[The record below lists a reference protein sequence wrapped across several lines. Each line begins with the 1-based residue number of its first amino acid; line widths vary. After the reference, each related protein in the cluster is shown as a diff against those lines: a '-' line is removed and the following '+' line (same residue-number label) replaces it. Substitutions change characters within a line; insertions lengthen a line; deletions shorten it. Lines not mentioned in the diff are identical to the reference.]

1 LIAGTNMNPVGYFK
15 LAGEPSVIEN
25 PSQASLIEFKAK
37 VDLVTRLQRGK
48 KMVNKEKQKAERVAK
63 QQSWNKSIKR
73 VQRYLGIRQAS
84 LASQTEAIRAGL
96 QNSSLQWMDYVA
108 AVQDAVAKLPPSK
121 DLDVAR
127 LAPYNQEGSVVF
139 VCVDVEAYERNTRQI
154 TEIGIAT
161 LDTKN
166 IAKLNPGNGGVNWRE
181 MIRARHFRIRE
192 YRHLENSEFVNGCAD
207 KFEFG

>member
-1 LIAGTNMNPVGYFK
+1 MNPVGYFK
-15 LAGEPSVIEN
+15 LAGEPRVIEN

-37 VDLVTRLQRGK
+37 IDLVTRLQRGK

-121 DLDVAR
+121 DLDVER

-161 LDTKN
+161 LDTKD

>member
-1 LIAGTNMNPVGYFK
+1 M
-15 LAGEPSVIEN
+15 IEN

-121 DLDVAR
+121 DLDVER

-161 LDTKN
+161 LDTTD

>member
-1 LIAGTNMNPVGYFK
+1 LNHLGYFK
-15 LAGEPSVIEN
+15 LDGEPGVIEN

-37 VDLVTRLQRGK
+37 VDLMTRLQRGK

-84 LASQTEAIRAGL
+84 VASQTEAIRAGL

-121 DLDVAR
+121 DLDVEK
-127 LAPYNQEGSVVF
+127 LAPYDQEGSVVF

-161 LDTKN
+161 LDTKD
-166 IAKLNPGNGGVNWRE
+166 IAKLSPGNGGANWRE
-181 MIRARHFRIRE
+181 MIRARHFRIKE
-192 YRHLENSEFVNGCAD
+192 YKHLENGEFVNGCAD

>member
-1 LIAGTNMNPVGYFK
+1 LNPVGYFK
-15 LAGEPSVIEN
+15 LAGEPRVIEN

-121 DLDVAR
+121 DLDVER

-161 LDTKN
+161 LDTKD

>member
-1 LIAGTNMNPVGYFK
+1 M
-15 LAGEPSVIEN
+15 IEN

-121 DLDVAR
+121 DLDVER

-161 LDTKN
+161 LDTKD